1 MNYAVVTSS
10 RTGNTKQLANVIQE
24 VLRETNMI
32 DVREEGKEV
41 QNADILFVGFWTDKG
56 TCSEEMKEFLN
67 TLEGK
72 KIFLFGTAGF
82 GQSQTYFDQIIE
94 RVKKE
99 IPQSNQ
105 VIGSY
110 MCQGKMPITVRER
123 YIKLQKED
131 PTNKQYEKLIQ
142 NFDTALSHPDQQ
154 DLEGIRKKVLEIV
167 KE

>member
-56 TCSEEMKEFLN
+56 TCSEEVKKLLH

-167 KE
+167 K